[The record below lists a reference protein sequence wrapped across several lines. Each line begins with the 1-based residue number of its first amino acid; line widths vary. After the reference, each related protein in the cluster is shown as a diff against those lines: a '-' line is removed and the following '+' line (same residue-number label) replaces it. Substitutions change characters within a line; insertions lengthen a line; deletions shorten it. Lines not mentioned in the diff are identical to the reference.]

1 MLWVGIIQKSLEEF
15 KKLYEIV
22 VVVYI
27 YNGSVST
34 RAGPILE
41 REGMHA
47 IFQKNGI
54 KRAKKMLKRATQ
66 LKI

>member
-1 MLWVGIIQKSLEEF
+1 M
-15 KKLYEIV
+15 
-22 VVVYI
+22 

-41 REGMHA
+41 REDMHA
-47 IFQKNGI
+47 IFQKNSI